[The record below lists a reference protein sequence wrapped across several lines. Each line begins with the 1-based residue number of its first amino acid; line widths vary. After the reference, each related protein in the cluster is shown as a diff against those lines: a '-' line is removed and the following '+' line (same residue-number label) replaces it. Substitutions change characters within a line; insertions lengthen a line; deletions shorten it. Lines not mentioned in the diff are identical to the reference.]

1 MRTVDLVSLLAAD
14 AAPVAAKAVAR
25 RLALSVAWGLPL
37 ALLLMGL
44 TLGPRSDLAQ
54 AALGGPFWMKVG
66 FAACLAWAG
75 FLAVERL
82 GRPGMRV
89 GGVWFALAAPLLLAW
104 LVAAFVVLQAEPA
117 QRNALILGSSWRSCS
132 FNIAWISLPIF
143 AAVFWAMRGLA
154 PTRLALAGA
163 GAGVL
168 AGSLGALVYA
178 LHCPESAEPFLAV
191 WYLLGIA
198 MPTLAG
204 AFMGPRWLRW

>member
-104 LVAAFVVLQAEPA
+104 LVAARARVCWPDLWVRLFTPCTAQSRLSLSWPFGTSSESRCRRWPA
-117 QRNALILGSSWRSCS
+117 PSWD
-132 FNIAWISLPIF
+132 
-143 AAVFWAMRGLA
+143 
-154 PTRLALAGA
+154 LAGCGGSCRVTA
-163 GAGVL
+163 GQHARG
-168 AGSLGALVYA
+168 
-178 LHCPESAEPFLAV
+178 
-191 WYLLGIA
+191 
-198 MPTLAG
+198 
-204 AFMGPRWLRW
+204 